1 MKNYLY
7 KRFSKWLLIQL
18 FALVPLFTFA
28 QELSVKGTVY
38 ADDGF
43 ALPGA
48 SVMIQGTS
56 NGTVTD
62 LEGKFTLSVPQGSIL
77 NISFVGYMTSQVV
90 VNDNSSINVTL
101 DMDVQALEEIV
112 VVGYGTVEKSDL
124 TGSVGSIDMEQVQKI
139 ASVDVARNIQGKVAG
154 VQVTT
159 NSGAP
164 GKGTTIRVR
173 GVGSFQNANPLFVV
187 DGFLTGDIST
197 ISPNDIT
204 SMEVLKDASAT
215 AIYGS
220 RGANGVI
227 IITTKK
233 GLNKGF
239 EIEVNAYGGIQTAWK
254 KMDLLNAAEF
264 AELYVESVSGPGEDW
279 DIGEVDDSGRRS
291 WIRDALGGNIG
302 ETNWQ
307 DEVLRVAGV
316 QNYNLSIRGGTQ
328 KVRYKVSGTAFNQ
341 QGIVHNTYG
350 KRYQGQA
357 NLEVKPIKKMTLT
370 GDVKVSFNDYINYD
384 EGTYSSVLGTA
395 LRKDPINPVKDPATG
410 HWDRTGLTD
419 IVNPARMMHEQQ
431 FRFSNANRIQPGLS
445 AKLNIAEGLDFSSSL
460 SYDTRIID
468 SESLT
473 PANTTIESRFLIND
487 EPLVSPN
494 ESRANDV
501 LTSNRN
507 ELTVWQNSNVLSYAN
522 DFGKHSIN
530 AILGYETYRQFNE
543 NVSVDA
549 TGAEIPRDRRF
560 ILMSYFARLVYSYD
574 NRYLLTMTGR
584 RDGSSKFNEGN
595 KWGTFPSFSAGWNVN
610 EEAFFPEN
618 SVVNGLK
625 LRGGYGEIG
634 NQDPIAPY
642 GYLSTLS
649 QGWAYAFNNDTTSYG
664 GNAATQIPAVDI
676 KWEVS
681 EMTNFGIDLEMLDY
695 RLIVSAEYFIKNTT
709 DLLVQNI
716 PVPNF
721 VGASGPTS
729 NAASMTNRG
738 TELTLDF
745 KQSLGEFNFNIGGN
759 ISFISN
765 EVTGLGSGDRIDGAN
780 FEPKIGMPVTRTIVG
795 EEFSTFYGLRTLG
808 IFQTQEEID
817 AYKAYNREGQPINS
831 DGEVVAE
838 NSADHKAVMNR
849 ASPGDV
855 IYDDVNKDGVI
866 TADDAVSLGS
876 AVPDFTYGLYLSGEY
891 KSFDLSMSFTGTYGN
906 EIANVFTYYI
916 NGSSALDNNMLTT
929 RLDRWVGPGSSNT
942 QPRVTQQVNQND
954 LFSDRYIEDGSFMR
968 MRNLQIGYTLN
979 ESFASKLKMKSLRV
993 YLSADNLLTLTK
1005 YTGFDPEIGLAY
1017 GNSFAPGVDLGSYPL
1032 ARTIIIGTN
1041 IKF

>member
-1 MKNYLY
+1 MKKFLHQRT
-7 KRFSKWLLIQL
+7 KKWLFIQL
-18 FALVPLFTFA
+18 LTLVPLWSFS
-28 QELSVKGTVY
+28 QDLLIEGTVY

-48 SVMIQGTS
+48 SVMIQGTT

-62 LEGKFTLSVPQGSIL
+62 IDGNFSLAVPTGSTL
-77 NISFVGYMTSQVV
+77 NISFVGYLTTEVIV
-90 VNDNSSINVTL
+90 DNNTNIKVTL
-101 DMDVQALEEIV
+101 DMDVQALDEIV

-233 GLNKGF
+233 GLKKGL
-239 EIEVNAYGGIQTAWK
+239 EVELNAYAGIQTAWK
-254 KMDLLNAAEF
+254 QLDLLNAAEF

-279 DIGEVDDSGRRS
+279 DLGEVDDSGRKS
-291 WIRDALGGNIG
+291 WLRDALGSNIG
-302 ETNWQ
+302 ETDWQ
-307 DEVLRVAGV
+307 DEVLRAAGV
-316 QNYNLSIRGGTQ
+316 QNYNLSIRGGAN

-357 NLEVKPIKKMTLT
+357 NLEFQPIERLTLS
-370 GDVKVSFNDYINYD
+370 GDVKVSYNDYINYN

-419 IVNPARMMHEQQ
+419 IVNPARMMYEQQ
-431 FRFSNANRIQPGLS
+431 FRFSNANRIQPNLS
-445 AKLNIAEGLDFSSSL
+445 AKLNIIEGLDFSSSL
-460 SYDTRIID
+460 SYDTRTID

-473 PANTTIESRFLIND
+473 PANTTIESRFLID
-487 EPLVSPN
+487 GEPLVSPN

-501 LTSNRN
+501 LTSSRN
-507 ELTVWQNSNVLSYAN
+507 ELTVWQNSNVLSYAQ

-530 AILGYETYRQFNE
+530 TILGFETYQNFNQ
-543 NVSVDA
+543 NVNVDA

-560 ILMSYFARLVYSYD
+560 NLMSYFARVVYSYD
-574 NRYLLTMTGR
+574 SRYLITMTGR
-584 RDGSSKFNEGN
+584 RDGSSKFNDGN
-595 KWGTFPSFSAGWNVN
+595 KWGTFPSFSAGWNVHR
-610 EEAFFPEN
+610 EGFFPEN
-618 SVVNGLK
+618 NIVNGLK

-649 QGWAYAFNNDTTSYG
+649 QGWAYAFSNDTTSYG
-664 GNAATQIPAVDI
+664 GYAATQIPAVDI
-676 KWEVS
+676 RWEVS
-681 EMTNFGIDLEMLDY
+681 EMTNVGIDLEMLDY
-695 RLIVSAEYFIKNTT
+695 RLTVSAEYFIKHTT

-729 NAASMTNRG
+729 NAASMTNKG

-745 KQSLGEFNFNIGGN
+745 KQSLGEFNFNLGGN

-780 FEPKIGMPVTRTIVG
+780 FEPKIGMPVTRTVVG

-808 IFQTQEEID
+808 IFQTQDEID
-817 AYKAYNREGQPINS
+817 AYKAYNSDGQPINS
-831 DGEVVAE
+831 DGEVVSE
-838 NSADHKAVMNR
+838 GSSEHKVVMNR
-849 ASPGDV
+849 AAPGDV
-855 IYDDVNKDGVI
+855 IYEDVNKDGVI

-876 AVPDFTYGLYLSGEY
+876 AVPDFTYGFYLSGGY
-891 KSFDLSMSFTGTYGN
+891 KNFDVSMSFTGTYGN

-916 NGSSALDNNMLTT
+916 NGSSALDNNMLRT

-954 LFSDRYIEDGSFMR
+954 LFSDRYIEDGSFLR
-968 MRNLQIGYTLN
+968 MRNLQVGYALN
-979 ESFASKLKMKSLRV
+979 ESIVSRLKMKSLRV
-993 YLSADNLLTLTK
+993 YVSADNLLTITK

-1032 ARTIIIGTN
+1032 ARTIILGTN